1 MINLNGN
8 LTEKPDFSVNNR
20 GLNYGDALFESMRV
34 IHGQE
39 MLWESHYFRLMSSM
53 RILRM
58 EIPQSFSPEYL
69 LDQIKLTLKANELD
83 QKPARVKILVFRK
96 DGGLYKPSTREID
109 FVITCTEID
118 SPFYKHEEINYEVDL
133 FKDHF
138 VLSGML
144 SNLKTTSKLPSI
156 LGSIYADENDLD
168 NCILLNEKK
177 SVIEFTNAN
186 LFLVKGNLVKT
197 PPLSDGCLK
206 GIFRSELIKVI
217 NKMDELTLEESSISP
232 FEIQKS
238 DELFMTNSIQG
249 IQSVSRYRKKEFK
262 NEIAKKLVN
271 KVNAELRLAGRKVI

>member
-1 MINLNGN
+1 MVNLNGN
-8 LTEKPDFSVNNR
+8 LTDKPDFSVNNR

-39 MLWESHYFRLMSSM
+39 MFWESHYFRLMSSM

-69 LDQIKLTLKANELD
+69 LNQIKLTLKANELEH
-83 QKPARVKILVFRK
+83 KPARVKILVFRK
-96 DGGLYKPSTREID
+96 DGGLYKPDTREID
-109 FVITCTEID
+109 FVITCSELD
-118 SPFYKHEEINYEVDL
+118 SPFYKHHDIKCEVDL

-186 LFLVKGNLVKT
+186 LFLIKGNLVKT

-206 GIFRSELIKVI
+206 GILRSELIKI
-217 NKMDELTLEESSISP
+217 ISKMDELTLEESSISP

-262 NEIAKKLVN
+262 NDIAKKLVN
-271 KVNAELRLAGRKVI
+271 KINAELRLSEKKVI

>member
-1 MINLNGN
+1 MVNLNGN
-8 LTEKPDFSVNNR
+8 LTDKPDFSVNNR

-39 MLWESHYFRLMSSM
+39 MFWESHYFRLMSSM

-69 LDQIKLTLKANELD
+69 LNQIKLTLKANELEH
-83 QKPARVKILVFRK
+83 KPARVKILVFRK
-96 DGGLYKPSTREID
+96 DGGLYKPDTREID
-109 FVITCTEID
+109 FVITCSELD
-118 SPFYKHEEINYEVDL
+118 SPFYKHHDIKCEVDL

-186 LFLVKGNLVKT
+186 LFLIKGNLVKT

-206 GIFRSELIKVI
+206 GVFRSELIKI
-217 NKMDELTLEESSISP
+217 ISKMDELTIEESSISP

-262 NEIAKKLVN
+262 NDIAKKLVN
-271 KVNAELRLAGRKVI
+271 KINAELRLTEKKVI

>member
-1 MINLNGN
+1 MVNLNGN
-8 LTEKPDFSVNNR
+8 LTDKPDFSVNNR

-39 MLWESHYFRLMSSM
+39 MFWESHYFRLMSSM

-69 LDQIKLTLKANELD
+69 LNQIKLTLKANELEH
-83 QKPARVKILVFRK
+83 KPARVKILVFRK
-96 DGGLYKPSTREID
+96 DGGLYKPDTREID
-109 FVITCTEID
+109 FVITCSELD
-118 SPFYKHEEINYEVDL
+118 SPFYKHHDIKCEVDL

-186 LFLVKGNLVKT
+186 LFLIKGNLVKT

-206 GIFRSELIKVI
+206 GILRSELIKI
-217 NKMDELTLEESSISP
+217 ISKMDELTLEESSISP

-262 NEIAKKLVN
+262 NDIAKKLVN
-271 KVNAELRLAGRKVI
+271 KINAELRLTEKKVI

>member
-1 MINLNGN
+1 MVNLNGN
-8 LTEKPDFSVNNR
+8 LTDKPDFSVYNR

-39 MLWESHYFRLMSSM
+39 MFWESHYFRLMSSM

-69 LDQIKLTLKANELD
+69 LNQIKLTLKANELEH
-83 QKPARVKILVFRK
+83 KPARVKILVFRK
-96 DGGLYKPSTREID
+96 DGGLYKPDTREID
-109 FVITCTEID
+109 FVITCSELD
-118 SPFYKHEEINYEVDL
+118 SPFYKHHDIKCEVDL

-206 GIFRSELIKVI
+206 GVFRSELIKI
-217 NKMDELTLEESSISP
+217 ISKMDELTIEESSISP

-262 NEIAKKLVN
+262 NGIAKKLVN
-271 KVNAELRLAGRKVI
+271 KINAELRLTEKKVI

>member
-1 MINLNGN
+1 MVNLNGN
-8 LTEKPDFSVNNR
+8 LTDKPDFSVNNR

-39 MLWESHYFRLMSSM
+39 MFWESHYFRLMSSM

-69 LDQIKLTLKANELD
+69 LNQIKLTLKANELEH
-83 QKPARVKILVFRK
+83 KPARVKILVFRK
-96 DGGLYKPSTREID
+96 DGGLYKPDTREID
-109 FVITCTEID
+109 FVITCSKLD
-118 SPFYKHEEINYEVDL
+118 SPFYKHHDIKCEVDL

-206 GIFRSELIKVI
+206 GVLRSELIKI
-217 NKMDELTLEESSISP
+217 ISKMDELTLEESSISP

-262 NEIAKKLVN
+262 NDIAKKLVN
-271 KVNAELRLAGRKVI
+271 KINAELRLTEKKVI

>member
-1 MINLNGN
+1 MVNLNGN
-8 LTEKPDFSVNNR
+8 LTDKPDFSVNNR

-39 MLWESHYFRLMSSM
+39 MFWESHYFRLMSSM

-69 LDQIKLTLKANELD
+69 LNQIKLTLKANELEH
-83 QKPARVKILVFRK
+83 KPARVKILVFRK
-96 DGGLYKPSTREID
+96 DGGLYKPDTREID
-109 FVITCTEID
+109 FVITCSELD
-118 SPFYKHEEINYEVDL
+118 SPFYKHHDIKCEVDL

-206 GIFRSELIKVI
+206 GVLRSELIKI
-217 NKMDELTLEESSISP
+217 ISKMDELTLEESSISP

-262 NEIAKKLVN
+262 NDIAKKLVN
-271 KVNAELRLAGRKVI
+271 KINAELRLSEKKVI

>member
-1 MINLNGN
+1 MVNLNGN
-8 LTEKPDFSVNNR
+8 LTDKPDFSVNNR

-39 MLWESHYFRLMSSM
+39 MFWESHYFRLMSSM

-69 LDQIKLTLKANELD
+69 LNQIKLTLKANELEH
-83 QKPARVKILVFRK
+83 KPARVKILVFRK
-96 DGGLYKPSTREID
+96 DGGLYKPDTREID
-109 FVITCTEID
+109 FVITCSELD
-118 SPFYKHEEINYEVDL
+118 SPFYKHHDIKCEVDL

-206 GIFRSELIKVI
+206 GVLRSELIKI
-217 NKMDELTLEESSISP
+217 ISKMDELTIEESSISP

-262 NEIAKKLVN
+262 NGIAKKLVN
-271 KVNAELRLAGRKVI
+271 KINAELRLTEKKVI

>member
-1 MINLNGN
+1 MVNLNGN
-8 LTEKPDFSVNNR
+8 LTDKPDFSVNNR

-39 MLWESHYFRLMSSM
+39 MFWESHYFRLMSSM

-69 LDQIKLTLKANELD
+69 LNQIKLTLKANELEH
-83 QKPARVKILVFRK
+83 KPARVKILVFRK
-96 DGGLYKPSTREID
+96 DGGLYKPDTREID
-109 FVITCTEID
+109 FVITCSELD
-118 SPFYKHEEINYEVDL
+118 SPFYKHHDIKCEVDL

-206 GIFRSELIKVI
+206 GVLRSELIKI
-217 NKMDELTLEESSISP
+217 ISKMDELTLEESSISP

-262 NEIAKKLVN
+262 NDIAKKLVN
-271 KVNAELRLAGRKVI
+271 KINAELRLTEKKVI

>member
-1 MINLNGN
+1 MVNLNGN

-20 GLNYGDALFESMRV
+20 GLNYGDALFESIRV

-39 MLWESHYFRLMSSM
+39 MFWESHYFRLMSSM

-58 EIPQSFSPEYL
+58 EIPLSFSPEYL
-69 LDQIKLTLKANELD
+69 LNQIKLTLKANELD

-96 DGGLYKPSTREID
+96 DGGLYKPNTREID
-109 FVITCTEID
+109 FVITCSELD
-118 SPFYKHEEINYEVDL
+118 SPFYQHQERNYEVDL

-186 LFLVKGNLVKT
+186 LFLVKGNLIKT

-206 GIFRSELIKVI
+206 GVFRAELIKII
-217 NKMDELTLEESSISP
+217 NKMDDLTLEESSISP

-262 NEIAKKLVN
+262 NEIAKKLIN
-271 KVNAELRLAGRKVI
+271 KVNAELRLRERKEI